1 MPEVLAVE
9 KVTNKKK
16 IKDKWPTH
24 DIAEKPETENMVYF
38 WKNKILIT
46 SVSLPPPHPHPL
58 L

>member
-24 DIAEKPETENMVYF
+24 DIAEKPKTENMVYF

-46 SVSLPPPHPHPL
+46 SVSLPPPHPL